1 VKLLLDMNLTPRWV
15 GFLQSREVEAVH
27 WSSVGDPRAKDA
39 IIMAWARARGYVLFT
54 HDLDFS
60 ALLAMTHAAG
70 PSVLQVRTQDVLPEA
85 IGDHVLQV
93 LRTHEDALEQGAVV
107 TIDETTARVRIL
119 PIGRA
124 EGK

>member
-15 GFLQSREVEAVH
+15 GFLQSRGVEAVH
-27 WSSVGDPRAKDA
+27 WSSIGDPRAKDA
-39 IIMAWARARGYVLFT
+39 TIMAWARDHGYVLFT

-60 ALLAMTHAAG
+60 TLLAMTHAAG

-93 LRTHEDALEQGAVV
+93 LSTHGDPLEQGAVV

-119 PIGRA
+119 PIGRVQ
-124 EGK
+124 GK